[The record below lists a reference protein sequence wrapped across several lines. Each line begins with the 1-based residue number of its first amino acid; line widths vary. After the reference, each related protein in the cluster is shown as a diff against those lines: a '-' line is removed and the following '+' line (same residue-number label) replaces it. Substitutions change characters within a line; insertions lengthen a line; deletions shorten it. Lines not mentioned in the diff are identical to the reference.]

1 MKEENNKA
9 TLFLKLDQA
18 VKDALVKH
26 VREER
31 KARNRHV
38 SITEV
43 FTEWVKSLQTT
54 NH

>member
-1 MKEENNKA
+1 MKEDNKA
-9 TLFLKLDQA
+9 TLFLKLDPA
-18 VKDALVKH
+18 VKAALVKH

-43 FTEWVKSLQTT
+43 FTEWVKSLQ
-54 NH
+54 NQSA